1 MHKIKRQRALL
12 DKIVHTHQI
21 FPGLR
26 KVRKTY
32 KHILPL
38 HLDSSSFVV
47 IPQVTTVFFVIR
59 MNSGVHEF
67 DKTTEPPPQK
77 NHIISHSSVT
87 ALLTLP
93 LTQTYIVINSGLI
106 KYE

>member
-67 DKTTEPPPQK
+67 DKTTEPPPK
-77 NHIISHSSVT
+77 KKTYHFPLLCHCASHIAPNSNIHS
-87 ALLTLP
+87 
-93 LTQTYIVINSGLI
+93 Y
-106 KYE
+106 K